1 MSEERIKQRLN
12 RAKKK
17 AIENLE
23 KTGYKIVPSDNST
36 FCILGVR
43 KLEIRMIRVVIDEI
57 TKQDE
62 SLVNEFSPPGTCS
75 REIWCKVEGERDF
88 LIKEI

>member
-23 KTGYKIVPSDNST
+23 RTGYKIVPSDNST

-57 TKQDE
+57 TAQDI
-62 SLVNEFSPPGTCS
+62 SLTNEFSPPGACS
-75 REIWCKVEGERDF
+75 KEIWCKKEGKRDF
-88 LIKEI
+88 FIKEV

>member
-23 KTGYKIVPSDNST
+23 RTGYKIVPSDNST

-57 TKQDE
+57 TPQDIA
-62 SLVNEFSPPGTCS
+62 LVNEFSPPGACS
-75 REIWCKVEGERDF
+75 KEIWCKLEGERDF
-88 LIKEI
+88 LIQEV